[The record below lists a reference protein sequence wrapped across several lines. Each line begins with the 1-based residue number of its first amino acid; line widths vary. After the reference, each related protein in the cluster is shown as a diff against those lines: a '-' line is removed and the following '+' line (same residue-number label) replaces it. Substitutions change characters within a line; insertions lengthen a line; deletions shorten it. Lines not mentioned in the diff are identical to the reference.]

1 MEHITKKQLIKE
13 ETRALADFRK
23 MLKSPDLLKKKLIAE
38 LEDVGKKLSAIMD
51 DKEKEKKKVF
61 SKGGTSKPPSRT
73 RQELIKKGPRS

>member
-1 MEHITKKQLIKE
+1 LIQINFGIIIFNIYIFIK
-13 ETRALADFRK
+13 RISYFIK
-23 MLKSPDLLKKKLIAE
+23 ILKSPELLKKKLIAE

-73 RQELIKKGPRS
+73 RQ